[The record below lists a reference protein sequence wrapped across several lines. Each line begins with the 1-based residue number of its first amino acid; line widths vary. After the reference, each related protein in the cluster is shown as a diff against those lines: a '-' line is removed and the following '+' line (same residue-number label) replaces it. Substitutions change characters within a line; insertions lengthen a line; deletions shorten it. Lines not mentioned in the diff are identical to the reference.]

1 MKINLTNLLVVL
13 LLLALT
19 NVLKAQ
25 CTKEDIKVPSDLAF
39 NAEIKEGP
47 KTLILET
54 IGVKELRLSLYNS
67 RGAKIFESTSSILGA
82 SKEVEKMVDTG
93 WDGTKLG
100 EKLKVGF
107 YVYTIEAE
115 CIDRSTIY
123 KTGQIV
129 LGAGSEN

>member
-1 MKINLTNLLVVL
+1 MKTNITNLLVAF

-19 NVLKAQ
+19 NVLNAQ

-39 NAEIKEGP
+39 DTEMKDGP

-67 RGAKIFESTSSILGA
+67 RGTKVFESSSSILAA

-93 WDGTKLG
+93 WDGIKLG
-100 EKLKVGF
+100 KKLKVGF

-115 CIDRSTIY
+115 CTDRSTIY

-129 LGAGSEN
+129 LSAGAGN